1 MMLRQYIRPC
11 FLGVKG
17 NEMATASY
25 PLGGIQPEV
34 KRPALS
40 EYFRWSIDHKIIGVQ
55 YMTMA
60 LIFFIFGGTLAMLI
74 RWELLTPNLDLMSTG
89 QGYNSLFT
97 IHGTMMI
104 FFWIIPMF
112 AGFGNYLVPLMLGAK
127 DMAFP
132 WLNALAFWMLP
143 PSGMLLILGYFV
155 GPAEAG
161 WTSYPPLSSLAQFSS
176 DGQTLWILAL
186 HIAGISSI
194 LGAINFIVTI
204 KNMRPPTMGW
214 FQMPLFV
221 WAILATSIIVVL
233 ATPFL
238 AGALTLLLLDRVAG
252 TTFFDASNGGDV
264 LLWQNVFWF
273 YSHPAVYIMV
283 LPGFGI
289 LSEVLSVHS
298 RKPIFGYRMIALSS
312 LAIALVGFTVWAHH
326 MFTSLHPELRIP
338 FMITSMIIAVPTG
351 IKIFSWLGTIYGGK
365 IRLTSSMLFGLGFLS
380 MFVIGGISGVML
392 GAVPVDIHMHDTYFV
407 VSHFHF
413 VLFGGSV
420 FGIYAG
426 IYHWFPKITGRM
438 LDERLGRIHFA
449 LTYFGFFFTFFPQH
463 ILGMRG
469 MPRRVAVYDPQFQ
482 DLNVLVSLAAFVL
495 GISTF
500 ILIYNLIHSITRGEV
515 AGANPW
521 RALTLEW
528 QTTSPP
534 PAYNFVG
541 DPIPF
546 EDPYGYGTEASRV
559 YLDAME
565 SRFGRSP
572 RLPVPAS
579 DEPASPAPQ
588 PAGD

>member
-1 MMLRQYIRPC
+1 
-11 FLGVKG
+11 
-17 NEMATASY
+17 MATASY
-25 PLGGIQPEV
+25 PIGAAAGEV
-34 KRPALS
+34 KRPALN
-40 EYFRWSIDHKIIGVQ
+40 EFLRWSVDHKIIGVQ
-55 YMTMA
+55 YMVTA
-60 LIFFIFGGTLAMLI
+60 LFFFIFGGTLAMLI
-74 RWELLTPNLDLMSTG
+74 RLELLTPELNLMATG
-89 QGYNSLFT
+89 SSYNTLFSL
-97 IHGTMMI
+97 HGTIMI

-132 WLNALAFWMLP
+132 WLNAFAFWLIPPAGLLMLM
-143 PSGMLLILGYFV
+143 GWFV

-161 WTSYPPLSSLAQFSS
+161 WTSYPPLSTLAQYSA
-176 DGQTLWILAL
+176 DGQTLWAMSL
-186 HIAGISSI
+186 HLLGISSI

-204 KNMRPPTMGW
+204 KNMRPPGMTY

-238 AGALTLLLLDRVAG
+238 AGALTLMLLDRVAG
-252 TTFFDASNGGDV
+252 TTFFDATQGGDV

-326 MFTSLHPELRIP
+326 MFTSLTPELRIP

-351 IKIFSWLGTIYGGK
+351 IKVFGWLGTIWGGK
-365 IRLTSSMLFGLGFLS
+365 LQFTSSLLFGIGFLS
-380 MFVIGGISGVML
+380 MFVIGGITGVML
-392 GAVPVDIHMHDTYFV
+392 AAVPFNIHVHDTYFV
-407 VSHFHF
+407 VSHLHF

-426 IYHWFPKITGRM
+426 VYHWWPKITGRM
-438 LDERLGRIHFA
+438 LDERLGKIHFA
-449 LTYFGFFFTFFPQH
+449 LTYLGFFFTFFPQH
-463 ILGMRG
+463 ILGMQG

-482 DLNVLVSLAAFVL
+482 DLNVLVSVASFVL

-500 ILIYNLIHSITRGEV
+500 VLLYNMLVSTVRGRV

-528 QTTSPP
+528 QTSSPP
-534 PAYNFVG
+534 PAYNFLG
-541 DPIPF
+541 TPIPF
-546 EDPYGYGTEASRV
+546 EDPYGYGTEASKA
-559 YLDAME
+559 YLDAMAG
-565 SRFGRSP
+565 RFGPPAISP
-572 RLPVPAS
+572 VEEDDS
-579 DEPASPAPQ
+579 GSGSPAPQ